1 MDEAVDLGADY
12 VRAFARPASLLLAV
26 IIMSDSDD
34 TRTRNRADV
43 ESLTL
48 N

>member
-1 MDEAVDLGADY
+1 
-12 VRAFARPASLLLAV
+12 V

-34 TRTRNRADV
+34 TRTRNRADI
-43 ESLTL
+43 EALAL